1 MVIDHVANVAT
12 KVGMPIK
19 LTIDNNYNDNT
30 AEPNN
35 SVNGL
40 VNQHC
45 CDCLLS
51 NRCDSMRV

>member
-1 MVIDHVANVAT
+1 MAERSKKTNSLKLRVVTYHVANVAT

-30 AEPNN
+30 AEPNS

-45 CDCLLS
+45 
-51 NRCDSMRV
+51 